1 MSAQGSVGTPLPG
14 TEVRVVTENVDGE
27 KEVREFSIIIF
38 VQTTSYWVANLKF
51 FFLIPVNQVIAEGNE
66 HGSHVSSFNEGREG
80 ELQVRGPSVFKWLVS
95 ISA

>member
-27 KEVREFSIIIF
+27 KEVRNFHHHICINH
-38 VQTTSYWVANLKF
+38 QLLGCKF
-51 FFLIPVNQVIAEGNE
+51 EIFFLIPVNQVIAEGNE

>member
-1 MSAQGSVGTPLPG
+1 MVKKRY
-14 TEVRVVTENVDGE
+14 VN
-27 KEVREFSIIIF
+27 FSS
-38 VQTTSYWVANLKF
+38 SYLYKPTVIGLQILN